1 MWWDCRDFL
10 PLNKGLFTGL
20 PGFSELDYRPEA
32 FFYCVYVNFQ
42 NSVEPY
48 TVLPGLSELCCIL
61 NCGTWIFRT
70 PLHLLLFY
78 LDFPNPVASYAF
90 LPRFSELCCIL
101 YCSTWIFRT
110 LLHLMMF
117 YLDFPNSV
125 SSYAVL
131 PEFSELCCI
140 LHTVLPGLSE
150 LCSLQVVLGD
160 WVSQGQQAHRPV
172 TFSYLQPANY
182 SAHNS
187 CLFKQKKLQKKLICH
202 ERCHFAN
209 FVIMVSAKSSFYLW
223 KFMENNLLICKNCW
237 GYLITIHIKKLFL
250 IQNTHFNKFW
260 VSFHSII
267 FYLFIFSVLFFY
279 LVR

>member
-1 MWWDCRDFL
+1 M
-10 PLNKGLFTGL
+10 
-20 PGFSELDYRPEA
+20 
-32 FFYCVYVNFQ
+32 NFQ

-101 YCSTWIFRT
+101 
-110 LLHLMMF
+110 
-117 YLDFPNSV
+117 
-125 SSYAVL
+125 
-131 PEFSELCCI
+131 
-140 LHTVLPGLSE
+140 HTVLPGLSE

-160 WVSQGQQAHRPV
+160 WVSWVSQGQQAHRPV

-187 CLFKQKKLQKKLICH
+187 CLFKQKNLQQKLICH

-209 FVIMVSAKSSFYLW
+209 FVIMVSAKSSFYL
-223 KFMENNLLICKNCW
+223 
-237 GYLITIHIKKLFL
+237 
-250 IQNTHFNKFW
+250 
-260 VSFHSII
+260 
-267 FYLFIFSVLFFY
+267 
-279 LVR
+279 